1 MNLSYDT
8 KLRLM
13 LKFTLDNISQFKK
26 TSYYNLPMNSSR
38 CSILRISLT
47 FCYSLTISIICYY
60 KAFSKEYLYSVVIKL
75 SRFYTKCTYK

>member
-38 CSILRISLT
+38 CSIL
-47 FCYSLTISIICYY
+47 ISIICYFI
-60 KAFSKEYLYSVVIKL
+60 AFSKEYLYSVVVKL